1 MEKDFFVYKSSDSG
15 ELLTWNHIIP
25 SRWKYSLNRGWNL
38 ASLGL
43 DVFPESNQISPTVPL
58 ALHYDTN
65 ASDWQKIVMYGDS
78 PNIHIRDQQNFFPF
92 QAHWIYSLS
101 DRTFNFDN

>member
-1 MEKDFFVYKSSDSG
+1 MESHNSKSLEIFIKSWMES
-15 ELLTWNHIIP
+15 
-25 SRWKYSLNRGWNL
+25 

-43 DVFPESNQISPTVPL
+43 DVFPASNQISPTVPL

-65 ASDWQKIVMYGDS
+65 SSDWQKIFMYGES

-92 QAHWIYSLS
+92 QAH
-101 DRTFNFDN
+101 